1 MRQFFLALLIACSVS
16 AMSAQSLRQSVENG
30 VKTSVRQSEN
40 HEWREAF
47 ATCRSLDAMIGSGN
61 PDLHYLVAKER
72 FRLYYRIN
80 KLSESKGQMA
90 LMENYARASKKN
102 DVIEDMLMR
111 KAAFHKSIGN
121 VTLASNCYKEIF
133 AMNTK
138 GLGDDGKEK
147 CFKGMI
153 TRAKAEKN
161 AHMADVIGR
170 MYAAWTD
177 SIAGIRAAKEL
188 QTIKEQ
194 YAAAQEEIDSKATKI
209 TAQWAF
215 IIILIVVAVALAVAL
230 VFFLIVMLKNV
241 REIKRLKTSLA
252 IANTNNEQKN
262 LFLNNISAQI
272 RPSLDAM
279 EQGDTK
285 RHIKALQSYI
295 SHIEEYMALEQSR
308 EEKYEFANRNM
319 GQFCEKVAEEA
330 KKVVKQ
336 GTAVTFNSQPISFST
351 NEEALHTLVMS
362 IVGEVAKESS
372 LERITIEF
380 KKRNPHTG
388 HLLITAVG
396 MKLTEEQR
404 ASLFCAFSEIVDLT
418 VGDGL
423 TYPTC
428 SLIAYKLNGH
438 LRLDDDYRQGTR
450 FVVELKDA

>member
-1 MRQFFLALLIACSVS
+1 MRKFFLALLLACCIS
-16 AMSAQSLRQSVENG
+16 AVSAQSLRQSVENG

-40 HEWREAF
+40 HEWKEAF

-80 KLSESKGQMA
+80 KLTESKGQMA
-90 LMENYARASKKN
+90 LMENYARASRKN

-121 VTLASNCYKEIF
+121 VTLAANCYKEIF
-133 AMNTK
+133 AMRAK
-138 GLGDDGKEK
+138 GLDDDGKEK
-147 CFKGMI
+147 CFTGMI
-153 TRAKAEKN
+153 AEAKQEKN

-194 YAAAQEEIDSKATKI
+194 YAAAQEDIDSKATKI

-215 IIILIVVAVALAVAL
+215 IIILIVIGVALAVAL
-230 VFFLIVMLKNV
+230 VFFIIVMLKNV
-241 REIKRLKTSLA
+241 REIRRLKTSLS
-252 IANTNNEQKN
+252 IANANNDQKN

-272 RPSLDAM
+272 RPSLDAI
-279 EQGDTK
+279 EQGDAK
-285 RHIKALQSYI
+285 RHVKALQNYV
-295 SHIEEYMALEQSR
+295 SHIEEYMALEQCR
-308 EEKYEFANRNM
+308 EERYEFASHNM

-330 KKVVKQ
+330 KKLVRQ

-351 NEEALHTLVMS
+351 NEQALHTLVMG
-362 IVGEVAKESS
+362 IVAEAAKDSD

-388 HLLITAVG
+388 HLLVTALG
-396 MKLTEEQR
+396 IKLTEEQR
-404 ASLFCAFSEIVDLT
+404 ASLFQPFSEIVDLT

-438 LRLDDDYRQGTR
+438 LRLDDEYRQGTR